1 MKVTVE
7 VRRVGPWRW
16 MAEGD
21 YDGTMIYG
29 YGTSGARAEENW
41 IANTGRIQDVIESAY
56 TKEIE
61 V

>member
-7 VRRVGPWRW
+7 VRRIAPWRW

-21 YDGTMIYG
+21 YDGTIIYG
-29 YGTSGARAEENW
+29 YGTSGAGAEEDW
-41 IANTGRIQDVIESAY
+41 IVNTGRIQDLIGSAY
-56 TKEIE
+56 VKEID